1 MTKDSKQ
8 KLSPMTVSLH
18 WLVAVVFI
26 TLIVVGVYM
35 EENEVFFL
43 YPIHKSIGI
52 LLFSVILIRV
62 VWRIKNGW
70 PQPVSQYKKIEK
82 IGAKTIHWML
92 IIGTIMMP
100 ISGMLMSGEGGHG
113 LHIFGLELLPSNPD
127 EWNLGKVMPLNKS
140 LAGLG
145 HTLHELGGKIMIF
158 SITLHIIGALKHHF
172 IDKDSTLRRMF
183 GKK

>member
-8 KLSPMTVSLH
+8 KLSPMTLSLH
-18 WLVAVVFI
+18 WLVAIVFMI
-26 TLIVVGVYM
+26 LIVVGVYM

-43 YPIHKSIGI
+43 YPIHKSIGM
-52 LLFSVILIRV
+52 LLFGVILIRV

-70 PQPVSQYKKIEK
+70 LQPVSQYKKIEQ
-82 IGAKTIHWML
+82 IGAKTIHWLL

-100 ISGMLMSGEGGHG
+100 ISGMLMSGAGGHG
-113 LHIFGLELLPSNPD
+113 LHIFGLELLASNPD
-127 EWNLGKVMPLNKS
+127 ELHLGKVIAFNKP

-172 IDKDSTLRRMF
+172 MDKDSTLRRML